1 MQLDILTILGGIGL
15 FLFGMQSM
23 TGALRELASRQ
34 MRAFLSRFTTSP
46 LTGALSGA
54 ATTAVIQS
62 SSATMVT
69 VIGFVG
75 AGLMSFPQAVGVI
88 YGANIG
94 TTMTGWIVAL
104 LGLKLKLGTIAL
116 PGLLAGALAAT
127 LSHGTAARIGRL
139 LAGFSLV
146 FIGLDMMQEGAA
158 GFEAWLSPDILPP
171 DSWAGRALL
180 LVLGAGVTVVIQSS
194 SAGVAATLVLLSSG
208 AITLG
213 QGAALIIGMD
223 VGTTFTAI
231 LATVGGSLDMRRTA
245 IAHMAYNVVTGA
257 VAFALLGLIVPLL
270 AGLLGPQDPT
280 ALVAF
285 HTIFNVAGVIIML
298 PVTAPFAR
306 LIERLVPGRAA
317 TLTEAL
323 NRRLLDDPSA
333 AMDAARGCAG
343 RIMREMFGA
352 LGRSLK
358 PGGGRIPAD
367 TTRRLDS
374 ALDALHLY
382 LARIQIPADG
392 VHMMNRYS
400 ALLHQYDHLNR
411 LAQRLTQDEDMH
423 GLTTD
428 IGLRRPAL
436 AFGAA
441 MRRGAQTGGGLTG
454 ASLARLERLIAGRTQ
469 RLRRSALLREH
480 AGLVGVRDVFE
491 LTDAMRW
498 LERAAHNAARCVHYG
513 ELAASDTPDVP
524 VSDRMAQVAAGEV

>member
-1 MQLDILTILGGIGL
+1 MHLDILTILGGIGL

-23 TGALRELASRQ
+23 TGALRELASRR

-75 AGLMSFPQAVGVI
+75 AGLMSFPQALGVI

-94 TTMTGWIVAL
+94 TTITGWIVAL
-104 LGLKLKLGTIAL
+104 LGLKLKLGTLAL

-127 LSHGTAARIGRL
+127 LSHGSAARIGRL

-158 GFEAWLSPDILPP
+158 GFEAWLSPEILPP
-171 DSWAGRALL
+171 DSWTGRALL
-180 LVLGAGVTVVIQSS
+180 LLLGVGVTVVIQSS
-194 SAGVAATLVLLSSG
+194 SAGVAATLVLMSSG

-257 VAFALLGLIVPLL
+257 VAFAMLGVIVPLL
-270 AGLLGPQDPT
+270 ARLIGPQDPT

-285 HTIFNVAGVIIML
+285 HTIFNVMGVIIML

-317 TLTEAL
+317 ALTEAL
-323 NRRLLDDPSA
+323 DRKLLDDPSA
-333 AMDAARGCAG
+333 AMDGAGGCAS
-343 RIMREMFGA
+343 RIMREMFAA
-352 LGRSLK
+352 LGRYLR
-358 PGGGRIPAD
+358 PGGGPMPSDAAQ
-367 TTRRLDS
+367 RLES
-374 ALDALHLY
+374 ALDELHTY
-382 LARIQIPADG
+382 LACIQIPPDA
-392 VHMMNRYS
+392 VHLMNRYS

-411 LAQRLTQDEDMH
+411 LAHRLTREDQMVR
-423 GLTTD
+423 LTSD

-441 MRRGAQTGGGLTG
+441 MRRCAPAAGGLTG
-454 ASLARLERLIAGRTQ
+454 ASLERLERLIAGRTQ

-480 AGLVGVRDVFE
+480 AGLVAVRDVFE

-513 ELAASDTPDVP
+513 ELAASDTPEKPVP
-524 VSDRMAQVAAGEV
+524 DRLTPVPAERI